1 MNLNIFS
8 NGSSL
13 QAFVSNNSKPNFRVN
28 LLEKDFKSF
37 EANLK
42 HKLSKNTNTP
52 STLVG
57 YRKKLFK

>member
-8 NGSSL
+8 NGSL
-13 QAFVSNNSKPNFRVN
+13 LLTFACNNSKSKSNVN

-37 EANLK
+37 ETNLK
-42 HKLSKNTNTP
+42 YKSSKNINTP